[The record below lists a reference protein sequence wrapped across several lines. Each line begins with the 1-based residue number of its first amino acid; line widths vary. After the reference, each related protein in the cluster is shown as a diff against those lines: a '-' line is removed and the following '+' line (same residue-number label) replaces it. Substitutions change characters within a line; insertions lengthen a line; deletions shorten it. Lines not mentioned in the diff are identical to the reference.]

1 MNEDVIYMDG
11 DKRRILFLWLNE
23 YEFHAINAR
32 ERGVCV
38 KQVYKNVPK
47 FFKAIRRLQ
56 IELKLPFISL
66 WISDWKNQLH
76 KYETVIIH
84 ASKLTPPVVR
94 FIRKKE
100 PNIRIIVWYW
110 NPVDKCVDINKFKK
124 YDCELWTF
132 DEMDHEKYALNYNTQ
147 YYFNDV
153 SLPKAGPSVDVF
165 FVGGDKGRIVDLIS
179 LKSNLDEQGISNYFH
194 ITPTGKENAA
204 YREYYSK
211 RISYDDVL
219 RHIASSKV
227 IADYVSDKQSGL
239 TLRPLEALF
248 FKRKLITN
256 DKSIEKRDFY
266 CKDNIFIIGKD
277 DINDLAEFINRPYKE
292 VDSEIVDQYD
302 FSSWLNRFFNNEEK
316 KEKSWR

>member
-1 MNEDVIYMDG
+1 MFANKEKV
-11 DKRRILFLWLNE
+11 LFLWLNDK
-23 YEFHAINAR
+23 EFHAVKAKKRDVAVFQTYKKIN
-32 ERGVCV
+32 VLN
-38 KQVYKNVPK
+38 K
-47 FFKAIRRLQ
+47 ILRRIQ
-56 IELKLPFISL
+56 ISVGLNKIEMWLSN
-66 WISDWKNQLH
+66 WKNELY

-84 ASKLTPPVVR
+84 ASILTPPVVQY
-94 FIRKKE
+94 IRKKE

-227 IADYVSDKQSGL
+227 IVDYVSDKQSGL

>member
-1 MNEDVIYMDG
+1 MFANKEKV
-11 DKRRILFLWLNE
+11 LFLWLNDK
-23 YEFHAINAR
+23 EFHAVKAKKRDVAVFQTYKKINDLN
-32 ERGVCV
+32 
-38 KQVYKNVPK
+38 K
-47 FFKAIRRLQ
+47 ILRRIQ
-56 IELKLPFISL
+56 ISVGLNKIEMWLSN
-66 WISDWKNQLH
+66 WKNELY

-84 ASKLTPPVVR
+84 ASILTPPVVQY
-94 FIRKKE
+94 IRKKE

-227 IADYVSDKQSGL
+227 IVDYVSDKQSGL

>member
-1 MNEDVIYMDG
+1 MIRN
-11 DKRRILFLWLNE
+11 KNLSHILFLWLNDK
-23 YEFHAINAR
+23 EFHAVNAKKR
-32 ERGVCV
+32 NVSVSRT
-38 KQVYKNVPK
+38 YKNLNSIEK
-47 FFKAIRRLQ
+47 IIRRLQ
-56 IELKLPFISL
+56 IAFNLPSVAI
-66 WISDWKNQLH
+66 WINNWKNKINQ
-76 KYETVIIH
+76 YECIIIH
-84 ASKLTPPVVR
+84 ASILTPSIVQY
-94 FIRKKE
+94 IRKRNK
-100 PNIRIIVWYW
+100 NIRIIVWYW
-110 NPVDKCVDINKFKK
+110 NPVDKCVDIEKFKPF
-124 YDCELWTF
+124 DCEIWSF
-132 DEMDHEKYALNYNTQ
+132 DETDCEKYNLKYNTQ

-227 IADYVSDKQSGL
+227 IVDYVSDKQSGL

-277 DINDLAEFINRPYKE
+277 EFKDLKTFIEGPYR
-292 VDSEIVDQYD
+292 EIREDVVSRYD
-302 FSSWLNRFFNNEEK
+302 FSEWINRFLLD
-316 KEKSWR
+316 

>member
-1 MNEDVIYMDG
+1 MFANKEKV
-11 DKRRILFLWLNE
+11 LFLWLNDK
-23 YEFHAINAR
+23 EFHAVKAKKRDVAVFQTYKKIN
-32 ERGVCV
+32 VLN
-38 KQVYKNVPK
+38 K
-47 FFKAIRRLQ
+47 ILRRIQ
-56 IELKLPFISL
+56 ISVGLNKIEMWLSN
-66 WISDWKNQLH
+66 WKNELY

-84 ASKLTPPVVR
+84 ASILTPPVVQY
-94 FIRKKE
+94 IRKKE

-219 RHIASSKV
+219 RHIVSSKV
-227 IADYVSDKQSGL
+227 IVDYVSDKQSGL

-302 FSSWLNRFFNNEEK
+302 FSSWLNRFFNSEEK

>member
-1 MNEDVIYMDG
+1 MTKNKE
-11 DKRRILFLWLNE
+11 KILFLWLNDK
-23 YEFHAINAR
+23 EFHAVKAKK
-32 ERGVCV
+32 RGVAV
-38 KQVYKNVPK
+38 FQTHKKLNVLNK
-47 FFKAIRRLQ
+47 ILRRIQ
-56 IELKLPFISL
+56 ISVGLNKIEFLLNN
-66 WISDWKNQLH
+66 WKNQLH

-179 LKSNLDEQGISNYFH
+179 LKSNLDEQGISNHFH

-227 IADYVSDKQSGL
+227 IVDYVSDKQSGL

-277 DINDLAEFINRPYKE
+277 DINDLAELINRPYKE

-302 FSSWLNRFFNNEEK
+302 FSSWLNRFFNSEEK